1 MMQRKDY
8 STDILIVGA
17 GSAGLWAA
25 HTAKVENP
33 DAKVLLVDKGPAN
46 WGGLM
51 SAAGGD
57 LDVVMP
63 DENIEDWIK
72 DWVYYYDGLC
82 DQELHE
88 KIFKRSYAILQQ
100 YLDWGCEYLTDE
112 EGNMEPVGV
121 KQRGLEHIK
130 LYVTKIKGSGGLR
143 LTNALVKAIS
153 AEGVESIGR
162 TLITDLVKNSEGRI
176 IGAAGFDTIDGTFI
190 TIRAKAVLL
199 ATGMGGWKSSYMS
212 NTETAEGLEM
222 AFRAGAE
229 LRNIEFSR
237 VWVVPKLFGW
247 EGQTT
252 LLPLGA
258 RFVNGQGE
266 NFMNYYTDN
275 EKLAGNTDP
284 HYTALGM
291 CMEMRAGRGPIYLD
305 MAGLQPGK
313 EAVVKPKM
321 GWQLINY
328 NRLKD
333 DCGMDFFKEK
343 SEWMP
348 QPLCTYAGINADHE
362 GATRVPGLY
371 AAGRCR
377 SIDPGVYTG
386 GFALMTT
393 AVTGQIA
400 GEAITKYIRG
410 LEFEEFDENEILRL
424 KEKIYAPLG
433 KPGIN
438 SKEVLR
444 AIQRIVYAYDV
455 CLVKSEKS
463 LNRALHQLETLKK
476 ELVPNM
482 GAADAHLLLKLK
494 ETEATVFITEAYIR
508 ASLERKE
515 SRAGHFREDYPE
527 HDKNWL
533 KWLVYGMENGKGEF
547 HTEDV
552 PIETYKIPIQGYYQD
567 NFHYLT

>member
-1 MMQRKDY
+1 MQEQRFD
-8 STDILIVGA
+8 TDILVIGS

-33 DAKVLLVDKGPAN
+33 DNRVLLVDKGPAN

-63 DENIEDWIK
+63 SENIEDWLK

-88 KIFKRSYAILQQ
+88 KIFKRSYSILQQ

-112 EGNMEPVGV
+112 NGNIDGMGV
-121 KQRGLEHIK
+121 KQRGLDHIK

-143 LTNALVKAIS
+143 LVNALVKAIT

-162 TLITDLVKNSEGRI
+162 TLITDLIKNKEGRI
-176 IGAAGFDTIDGTFI
+176 IGAVGFNTIDGSFVR
-190 TIRAKAVLL
+190 IRTKAVLM

-212 NTETAEGLEM
+212 NTETGEGLEM

-229 LRNIEFSR
+229 LRNLEFSR

-258 RFVNGQGE
+258 RFVNAKGE
-266 NFMNYYTDN
+266 NYMQYYSN
-275 EKLAGNTDP
+275 NPKLAGNTDT
-284 HYTALGM
+284 HYNALGM

-305 MAGLQPGK
+305 MSGLQPGK
-313 EAVVKPKM
+313 EAVVLPKL
-321 GWQLINY
+321 GWQVINY

-333 DCGMDFFKEK
+333 DCNIDFFKEK
-343 SEWMP
+343 TEWMP
-348 QPLCTYAGINADHE
+348 QPLCSYGGLVADLD
-362 GATRVPGLY
+362 GGTRVPGLY

-400 GEAITKYIRG
+400 GESITKYIEG
-410 LEFEEFDENEILRL
+410 LELEDLNEEEVAAYR
-424 KEKIYAPLG
+424 EKIYAPLG
-433 KPGIN
+433 KPGIE
-438 SKEVLR
+438 SKEVMR
-444 AIQRIVYAYDV
+444 AIQRIAYAYDV

-463 LNRALHQLETLKK
+463 LLNALHQIESLKK

-482 GAADAHLLLKLK
+482 GASDPHYLLKLK
-494 ETEATVFITEAYIR
+494 ETEATVFITEWYIR
-508 ASLERKE
+508 ASLARTE
-515 SRAGHFREDYPE
+515 SRAGHFREDYPDHE
-527 HDKNWL
+527 DNWL
-533 KWLVYGMENGKGEF
+533 KWLVLGSENGKPAL
-547 HTEDV
+547 HTVDV
-552 PIETYKIPIQGYYQD
+552 PIERYKLPIEGYYQD
-567 NFHYLT
+567 NFKYV

>member
-1 MMQRKDY
+1 MQEKQY
-8 STDILIVGA
+8 KTDVLIIGA

-25 HTAKVENP
+25 HSVKVQNP
-33 DAKVLLVDKGPAN
+33 DTNVLVVDKGPEN

-63 DENIEDWIK
+63 DEKIEDWLR

-82 DQELHE
+82 DQKLHE
-88 KIFKRSYAILQQ
+88 KLFARSYDILQQ
-100 YLDWGCEYLTDE
+100 YLEWGCEYLTDE
-112 EGNMEPVGV
+112 NGDMETVGV
-121 KQRGLEHIK
+121 KQRGLDHIK

-143 LTNALVKAIS
+143 LVNALVKAIT

-162 TLITDLVKNSEGRI
+162 TLITDLVKNQEGRI
-176 IGAAGFDTIDGTFI
+176 VGAVGFDTIDGTFI
-190 TIRAKAVLL
+190 TIQAKAVLL

-229 LRNIEFSR
+229 LRNLEFSR

-258 RFVNGQGE
+258 RFVNARGE
-266 NFMNYYTDN
+266 NFMEYYTN
-275 EKLAGNTDP
+275 NPKLAGNTDP
-284 HYTALGM
+284 HYTATGM

-305 MAGLQPGK
+305 TTTLQPGK
-313 EAVVKPKM
+313 DAVVMPKM

-333 DCGMDFFKEK
+333 DCGIDFFHQKT
-343 SEWMP
+343 EWMP
-348 QPLCTYAGINADHE
+348 QPLCSYGGLVTDSD

-400 GEAITKYIRG
+400 GEAITEYIRNVEIEQ
-410 LEFEEFDENEILRL
+410 LDSAAVEEYR
-424 KEKIYAPLG
+424 EKLYAPLG

-444 AIQRIVYAYDV
+444 AVQRIAYAYDV

-463 LNRALHQLETLKK
+463 LNNALHQLETLKQ

-482 GAADAHLLLKLK
+482 SAADPHYLLKLK
-494 ETEATVFITEAYIR
+494 ETEATVFITECYIR

-515 SRAGHFREDYPE
+515 SRAGHFREDYPD
-527 HDKNWL
+527 HADAWL
-533 KWLVYGMENGKGEF
+533 KWLICGLKDGELSF
-547 HTEDV
+547 RTEDV
-552 PIETYKIPIQGYYQD
+552 PIDEYKIPLTEYYQD
-567 NFHYLT
+567 NFKYV